1 MTRLAGRPM
10 KSMKP
15 PAFLTA
21 FHTKFYTK
29 FYTISGWLQTPLL
42 LIIRLYWGW
51 EFFLTGKGKLM
62 NLDRTTEF
70 FASIDIPLPKLNAI
84 LATST
89 ECFGGLLL
97 MAGLMSRLSAL
108 PLAFTMI
115 VAYATTEQE
124 ALGKLF
130 KAGDAEEF
138 LKADPF
144 LFMLASLIV
153 LAFGPGKIALDTFM
167 DRWCSCGGGA
177 CEIKTKP
184 ST

>member
-1 MTRLAGRPM
+1 MER
-10 KSMKP
+10 MKP

-21 FHTKFYTK
+21 FHAKFYTV
-29 FYTISGWLQTPLL
+29 TGWLQSPLL
-42 LIIRLYWGW
+42 LVIRFYWGW

-84 LATST
+84 LAAST

-130 KAGDAEEF
+130 KEGDAEEF
-138 LKADPF
+138 LKAAPF
-144 LFMLASLIV
+144 LFMLAALIV

-167 DRWCSCGGGA
+167 DRWCSCGSGA

-184 ST
+184 SA

>member
-1 MTRLAGRPM
+1 MER
-10 KSMKP
+10 MKP

-21 FHTKFYTK
+21 FHTK

-84 LATST
+84 LAAST

-108 PLAFTMI
+108 
-115 VAYATTEQE
+115 
-124 ALGKLF
+124 
-130 KAGDAEEF
+130 
-138 LKADPF
+138 
-144 LFMLASLIV
+144 
-153 LAFGPGKIALDTFM
+153 
-167 DRWCSCGGGA
+167 RW
-177 CEIKTKP
+177 P
-184 ST
+184 SP

>member
-1 MTRLAGRPM
+1 
-10 KSMKP
+10 MKP

-21 FHTKFYTK
+21 FHSRFYTV
-29 FYTISGWLQTPLL
+29 TGWLQSPLL

-51 EFFLTGKGKLM
+51 EFFLTGNGKLM
-62 NLDRTTEF
+62 NLDRTAAF
-70 FASIDIPLPKLNAI
+70 FGEIGIPLPKLNAI
-84 LATST
+84 LAAST

-130 KAGDAEEF
+130 GEGDAEEF

-153 LAFGPGKIALDTFM
+153 LAFGPGKVALDTFM
-167 DRWCSCGGGA
+167 DRWCACGGGA
-177 CEIKTKP
+177 CKIEPKAAV
-184 ST
+184 

>member
-1 MTRLAGRPM
+1 
-10 KSMKP
+10 MKP
-15 PAFLTA
+15 PALLTA
-21 FHTKFYTK
+21 FHSKFYAVT
-29 FYTISGWLQTPLL
+29 SWLQSPLL
-42 LIIRLYWGW
+42 LVIRLYWGW

-62 NLDRTTEF
+62 NLSKTVEF
-70 FASIDIPLPKLNAI
+70 FASINIPLPKLNAI
-84 LATST
+84 LAAST

-130 KAGDAEEF
+130 KEGDAEEV
-138 LKADPF
+138 LQASPF
-144 LFMLASLIV
+144 LFLLASLIV

-167 DRWCSCGGGA
+167 DRWCGGGA
-177 CEIKTKP
+177 CASGRCAAPPVTAAKA
-184 ST
+184 

>member
-1 MTRLAGRPM
+1 MPKPQPTAKGG
-10 KSMKP
+10 MKP

-21 FHTKFYTK
+21 FHTKFYSIT
-29 FYTISGWLQTPLL
+29 SWLQSPLL
-42 LIIRLYWGW
+42 LVIRLYWGW

-62 NLDRTTEF
+62 NLDRTTGF
-70 FASIDIPLPKLNAI
+70 FASISIPLPKLNAI
-84 LATST
+84 LAASA

-115 VAYATTEQE
+115 VAYATTEQD

-130 KAGDAEEF
+130 KEKDAEQF

-167 DRWCSCGGGA
+167 DHWCSCGGGT
-177 CEIKTKP
+177 CEIKPK
-184 ST
+184 SSA